1 MPWED
6 AVILPWLS
14 FFRFKLCYNMETEEL
29 KTKVYLHCR
38 QEKPVSEFYP
48 STVTK
53 DGYRPQCI
61 ECAKQ
66 SAKEAS
72 LRHRAK
78 KHSER
83 ENAKAM
89 NTRPLTVTEKKEL
102 LEKLRSDKP
111 LSAYHPRELFEYLAS
126 IGYKITAEYTQKLS
140 FG

>member
-1 MPWED
+1 MELED
-6 AVILPWLS
+6 KKVQ
-14 FFRFKLCYNMETEEL
+14 
-29 KTKVYLHCR
+29 TKVCSHCH

-72 LRHRAK
+72 IRHRAK
-78 KHSER
+78 KRKEKEDIKS
-83 ENAKAM
+83 M
-89 NTRPLTVTEKKEL
+89 NLRPLTVGERKEL
-102 LEKLRSDKP
+102 LERLRSDKP

>member
-1 MPWED
+1 MELED
-6 AVILPWLS
+6 KKVQ
-14 FFRFKLCYNMETEEL
+14 
-29 KTKVYLHCR
+29 TKVCSHCH
-38 QEKPVSEFYP
+38 QEKPVSEFYQ

-78 KHSER
+78 KRSER

-89 NTRPLTVTEKKEL
+89 NIRPLTVTEKKEL
-102 LEKLRSDKP
+102 LERLRSDKP
-111 LSAYHPRELFEYLAS
+111 LSAYHPRELFEYLQS
-126 IGYKITAEYTQKLS
+126 LGYKIKATFTQELT